1 MKKILFALLLF
12 GFLPMYGQPLL
23 KSKAIPLKLTKHEL
37 SFSDDYVWLENYKSD
52 EVRAWVAKENE
63 LTAAQLEMAK
73 EKYSSEG
80 KIKEYDHLSSN
91 SLPVKKGRYFFMTYR
106 KDKSQPASLYY
117 SKNLTEMP
125 VELANPYKIY
135 KDNNAFI
142 TGNYPS
148 KNSKYVAYKVSLN
161 GSDRQEIRFSEIEK
175 AKNLDDV
182 LTNVKFSNVAWNAD
196 RGVFYMKNS
205 NVETFARDSTYQLF
219 YHRIG
224 KPQSEDEL
232 IFDATKNESSVA
244 FFTRYNK
251 LFIIET
257 NKEESEKTYY
267 YSNIDTENFYLEKF
281 LEKDAADFKML
292 HFAKDRIYFSSKE
305 FGWGDVRWFN
315 INNRSDEK
323 ILIPQIYNHL
333 LVDADFYEK
342 YIVCKY
348 KTVGKN
354 YISIYTN
361 EGQFIRKF
369 DAPEGM
375 DFNIRFFDPETNDL
389 YVSFYSYTLSYNNFK
404 LNLESGEA
412 KSFYSIYSRP
422 KPTIFPL
429 DYFVTKTITYKSRDG
444 KDIPM
449 TIVHKKGLVLDGNN
463 PTLLN
468 AYGGFG
474 VVSGPNYDTG
484 LLYFL
489 GKGGVFAYAEI
500 RGGGEKGMDWHKQGK
515 GLKKINTFN
524 DFIDAAE
531 FLIKERYTSPQ
542 KLAITGA
549 SQGGLLVGVAM
560 TQRPDLFKVAIPKVG
575 VYDMAKFDDYTVGKY
590 HRDEYGDPN
599 RKEEFQAMM
608 AYSPYHNIKEDVN
621 YPTTLIITSE
631 NDDRVPPIHSYK
643 FAARLQN
650 REAQKNPVFLKTQS
664 NSGHYGKVSNYKSR
678 TEESA
683 EFYNFLMYHLN
694 N

>member
-1 MKKILFALLLF
+1 MKKICCLSLLAICSLAF
-12 GFLPMYGQPLL
+12 GQSFKTKILPAPF
-23 KSKAIPLKLTKHEL
+23 SKHGL
-37 SFSDDYVWLENYKSD
+37 SFSDDYAWLENYKSD
-52 EVRAWVAKENE
+52 EVRQWIATENE
-63 LTAAQLEMAK
+63 LTDAELETDK
-73 EKYSSEG
+73 KTFSSES
-80 KIKEYDHLSSN
+80 KIKEYDYLSSN
-91 SLPVKKGRYFFMTYR
+91 PLPVKKGKYFFMSYR
-106 KDKSQPASLYY
+106 KDKSQPASLYF
-117 SKNLTEMP
+117 SKSLAEMP
-125 VELANPYKIY
+125 IELVNPYKIY
-135 KDNNAFI
+135 KNENAYI
-142 TGNYPS
+142 IGNYPS
-148 KNSKYVAYKVSLN
+148 INSKYTAYKVSPN
-161 GSDRQEIRFSEIEK
+161 GSDRHEIRFAEIEK
-175 AKNLDDV
+175 SKDLDDV
-182 LTNVKFSNVAWNAD
+182 LTNIKFSDVAWNGD
-196 RGVFYMKNS
+196 RGIFYKKNS
-205 NVETFARDSTYQLF
+205 NADVFARDSTYQLF

-232 IFDATKNESSVA
+232 VFDGTKNESYIS
-244 FFTRYNK
+244 FFTRENK
-251 LFIIET
+251 LFIIEN
-257 NKEESEKTYY
+257 NKEETYKTYY
-267 YSNIDTENFYLEKF
+267 STNIDTENFYLEKF
-281 LEKDAADFKML
+281 LEKDDANFKML
-292 HFAKDRIYFSSKE
+292 SYANGRIFFSSKE
-305 FGWGDVRWFN
+305 FGWGDVRSFD
-315 INNRSDEK
+315 IKNRNEET
-323 ILIPQIYNHL
+323 ILIPQYYNNL
-333 LVDADFYEK
+333 LVDADFYEN

-354 YISIYTN
+354 YINVYSR

-375 DFNIRFFDPETNDL
+375 DFNIRFFDAETNDL
-389 YVSFYSYTLSYNNFK
+389 YVSFYSYTLSFHNFK
-404 LNLESGEA
+404 LNLETGVV
-412 KSFYSIYSRP
+412 KPFYSDYSKP

-429 DYFVTKTITYKSRDG
+429 DYFDTKTITYKSRDG

-449 TIVHKKGLVLDGNN
+449 TIVHKKGIVLDGNN
-463 PTLLN
+463 PTLLK

-474 VVSGPNYDTG
+474 TVSGPKYDTG

-500 RGGGEKGMDWHKQGK
+500 RGGGEKGLAWHKDGK

-531 FLIKERYTSPQ
+531 YLIKEKYTSPQ
-542 KLAITGA
+542 KLAITGG

-560 TQRPDLFKVAIPKVG
+560 TQRPDLFKVAIPKMG
-575 VYDMAKFDDYTVGKY
+575 AFDMAKFDDYTVGKY

-599 RKEEFQAMM
+599 KKDEFEAMM
-608 AYSPYHNIKEDVN
+608 AYSPYHNIKDDVN

-650 REAQKNPVFLKTQS
+650 REAQKNPVFLKTLS
-664 NSGHYGKVSNYKSR
+664 NSGHYGKVSNYKNR